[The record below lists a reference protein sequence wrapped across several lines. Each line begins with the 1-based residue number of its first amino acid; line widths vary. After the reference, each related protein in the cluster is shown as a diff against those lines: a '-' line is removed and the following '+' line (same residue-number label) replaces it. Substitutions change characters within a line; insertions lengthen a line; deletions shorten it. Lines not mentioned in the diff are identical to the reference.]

1 VLYAIDISASHI
13 NLIKT
18 SFLLSGQ
25 SSDHYWT
32 DIWMAY
38 KANPTSNNKNMVES
52 RLQGMFKYLLGLP
65 EFQLC

>member
-1 VLYAIDISASHI
+1 
-13 NLIKT
+13 
-18 SFLLSGQ
+18 
-25 SSDHYWT
+25 
-32 DIWMAY
+32 MAY